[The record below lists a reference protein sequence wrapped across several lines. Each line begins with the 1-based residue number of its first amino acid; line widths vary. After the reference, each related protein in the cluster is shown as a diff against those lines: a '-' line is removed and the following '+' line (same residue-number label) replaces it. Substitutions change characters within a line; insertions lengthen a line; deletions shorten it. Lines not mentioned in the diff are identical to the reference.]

1 MNDEKKRYII
11 QNFDETDDIIIPESI
26 WGEVVYIIYILKDI
40 ITHSKKRKEKL
51 SALKRQIYFFYCKM
65 KNN

>member
-1 MNDEKKRYII
+1 MNNEKRRYII

-26 WGEVVYIIYILKDI
+26 WGELVYIFYILKDI
-40 ITHSKKRKEKL
+40 VSHSANRKEKF
-51 SALKRQIYFFYCKM
+51 SALKRQIYFFYRRL